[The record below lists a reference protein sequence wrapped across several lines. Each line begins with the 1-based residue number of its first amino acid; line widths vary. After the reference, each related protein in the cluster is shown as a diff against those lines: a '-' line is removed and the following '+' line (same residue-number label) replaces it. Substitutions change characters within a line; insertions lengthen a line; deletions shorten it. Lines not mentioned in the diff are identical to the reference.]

1 MASLFMTV
9 VKQQKGSSKEEHGRA
24 SCTLHLSIFP
34 LSFLSPS
41 QSPIWYGC
49 QPRINNLRQRPDL
62 GGGLVTHVACMIG
75 KCGNEGSRSEVP
87 ALLVL
92 STTVFPAYSDSLGT
106 REKCHCNQVS
116 L

>member
-9 VKQQKGSSKEEHGRA
+9 VKQQKGLSKEEHGRARSSAAASENAA

-87 ALLVL
+87 ALLFGELVL
-92 STTVFPAYSDSLGT
+92 ENY
-106 REKCHCNQVS
+106 
-116 L
+116 